1 MQNDLQDKQ
10 AESSSTRPIN
20 RPTHS
25 PWSSSR
31 PIVVFVGG
39 EEGQSNCGEAEERDG
54 ELRPRIASS
63 SSDPIMVFGTFFSFS
78 LLLFFFSC
86 FWWVFDCKNCI
97 FWWFCTW
104 NMTQAGMLVGFFFY
118 LAIAGSLLPGKVV
131 PGAVLSDGTRLYYR
145 CNGMWLVLFI
155 FSVDFFLM

>member
-1 MQNDLQDKQ
+1 MFNFYTAVRIKNQAQLLLHAKLISLLQNDLQDKRT
-10 AESSSTRPIN
+10 ESSSTRPIN

-78 LLLFFFSC
+78 LLLS
-86 FWWVFDCKNCI
+86 
-97 FWWFCTW
+97 
-104 NMTQAGMLVGFFFY
+104 
-118 LAIAGSLLPGKVV
+118 
-131 PGAVLSDGTRLYYR
+131 
-145 CNGMWLVLFI
+145 
-155 FSVDFFLM
+155 FFLLVFGGCLTVKIASFGGFVLGV